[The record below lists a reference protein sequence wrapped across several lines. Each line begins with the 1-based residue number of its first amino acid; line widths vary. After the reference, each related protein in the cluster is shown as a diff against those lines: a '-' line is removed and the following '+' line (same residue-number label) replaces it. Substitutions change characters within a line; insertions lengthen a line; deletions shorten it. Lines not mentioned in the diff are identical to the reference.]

1 MNPGSSIPVLGGTG
15 YLGSRVG
22 SRVLR
27 LWRAR
32 HPTKLDYGPL
42 CFWVVGWYIFVSVV
56 CGGLFLVF
64 LGGGLRGGCDFSGGG
79 AGILI
84 CGLGVCI
91 VGVWCAAE
99 GEEA

>member
-56 CGGLFLVF
+56 GGGLFLVF
-64 LGGGLRGGCDFSGGG
+64 LGVVVCV
-79 AGILI
+79 AGVISR
-84 CGLGVCI
+84 
-91 VGVWCAAE
+91 VGVRE
-99 GEEA
+99 Y